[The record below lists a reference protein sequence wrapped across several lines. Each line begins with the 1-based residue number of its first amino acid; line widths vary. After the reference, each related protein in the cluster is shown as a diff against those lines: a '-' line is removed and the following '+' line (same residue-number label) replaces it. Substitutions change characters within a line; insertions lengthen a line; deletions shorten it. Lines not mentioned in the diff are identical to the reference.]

1 MVKVIE
7 RLKADEQ
14 TRRDVQERA
23 LCNKRGALVMILLIT
38 LFSWLGRMP
47 PFFHVE
53 YDTTTLQTIQYE
65 NTFQNF

>member
-1 MVKVIE
+1 MCK
-7 RLKADEQ
+7 KG
-14 TRRDVQERA
+14 RA
-23 LCNKRGALVMILLIT
+23 LCNKRGAVAEVTFTTSNDFIDYSFFAAWT
-38 LFSWLGRMP
+38 DA